1 MGHSLSSFRVEP
13 IYNYAASRLN
23 YLRGEYL
30 KALNNLLFLKE
41 PQEMEV
47 INGVARKR
55 IEKLE
60 KKSWLSRR
68 Q

>member
-1 MGHSLSSFRVEP
+1 MMGHSLSSFRVEP

-23 YLRGEYL
+23 
-30 KALNNLLFLKE
+30 FLKE